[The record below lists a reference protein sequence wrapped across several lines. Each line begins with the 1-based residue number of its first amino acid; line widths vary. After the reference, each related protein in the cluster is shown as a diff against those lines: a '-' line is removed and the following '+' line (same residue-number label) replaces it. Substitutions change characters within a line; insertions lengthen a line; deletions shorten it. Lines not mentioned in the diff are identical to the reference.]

1 MIPIDPAPVRLRRH
15 GGVPLYRQIESALLA
30 RIRSGELRS
39 GDRLPPETE
48 LARTWKV
55 HRLTVR
61 QAIGELA
68 RAGHVVV
75 RQGAGTYVAAPPL
88 LVAVDLPPL
97 PATQA
102 EATSTE
108 AVAALG
114 HDLVETITA
123 IAPDARRE
131 PAEALDVDPAALV
144 RLDAVHEAA
153 DTIWMVSNY
162 WLDGCRFPG
171 IERLAVGSMT
181 PYRLLRDAYGVRLR
195 YAWRSLVAAP
205 APAADAAIM
214 DVPPGI
220 PVMLR
225 EGLNVDDDGI
235 PTLFLSRRMRG
246 DRIKYVLRY
255 TT

>member
-1 MIPIDPAPVRLRRH
+1 MQLRRH
-15 GGVPLYRQIESALLA
+15 NGVPLYRQMESALLE
-30 RIRSGELRS
+30 RIDSGELRP

-48 LARTWKV
+48 LARTWRV
-55 HRLTVR
+55 NRLTVR

-68 RAGHVVV
+68 RAGHLVV

-97 PATQA
+97 PTTQA

-108 AVAALG
+108 AVAAQG

-123 IAPDARRE
+123 VVPNGRRE
-131 PAEALDVDPAALV
+131 PAEALGVDPAALL
-144 RLDAVHEAA
+144 RLDAVHETAE
-153 DTIWMVSNY
+153 TIWMVSNY
-162 WLDGCRFPG
+162 WLDGRRFPG
-171 IERLAVGSMT
+171 IERLAVGPVT

-195 YAWRSLVAAP
+195 YAWRSLVATA
-205 APAADAAIM
+205 ASAADAAIM

-225 EGLNVDDDGI
+225 EGLNVDDDGT